1 MIPLKSTFSSSNVF
15 YTYFNSEFIF
25 RVAGKSSQRFWTYSV
40 FPYIFQIWQLL
51 FSFLDLCQNV
61 HCMHGARCERGRCV
75 CQFDCPDDYDPVCGS
90 DGSTYRNDC
99 EMRRGA
105 CTKAIHLSTVF
116 YGECDRTLSAREG
129 RHISLWD
136 KFWSLPPQNSLGS
149 N

>member
-1 MIPLKSTFSSSNVF
+1 MKVISYLISNSRFHYFS
-15 YTYFNSEFIF
+15 
-25 RVAGKSSQRFWTYSV
+25 
-40 FPYIFQIWQLL
+40 
-51 FSFLDLCQNV
+51 DLCQNV

-105 CTKAIHLSTVF
+105 CTKSIHLSTVF

-129 RHISLWD
+129 LFQHCQENISFILLNYD
-136 KFWSLPPQNSLGS
+136 LLLQNFL
-149 N
+149 NNI